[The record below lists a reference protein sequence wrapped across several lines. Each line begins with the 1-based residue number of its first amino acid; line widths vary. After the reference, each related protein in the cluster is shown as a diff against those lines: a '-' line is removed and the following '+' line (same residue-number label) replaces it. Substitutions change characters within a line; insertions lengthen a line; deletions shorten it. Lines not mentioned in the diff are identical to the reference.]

1 MAIEHCSLVA
11 SLNLVVSDFIVPVL
25 LEIANQDPSV
35 ILVFILQMFTGPRD
49 GTHGLKVTAE
59 RMKNVGTFWG
69 EPC

>member
-35 ILVFILQMFTGPRD
+35 ILVFILQCSLALEM
-49 GTHGLKVTAE
+49 GL
-59 RMKNVGTFWG
+59 MG
-69 EPC
+69 